1 MFLQWASSNLCYSSF
16 VMCSSLISSCFRDFS
31 LRMRHFT
38 ILFIHI
44 ALICP
49 NAGQYSLFILCFI
62 FVNSPLCSSSINS
75 FNRSRA
81 SVLNFRLVHLDE
93 PVLKEQK
100 AQSFHRCTEQCL
112 FKFSKWKNQ
121 FLIIIVIC
129 VSKPN

>member
-38 ILFIHI
+38 ILFIHSCFNLSQRGSI
-44 ALICP
+44 F
-49 NAGQYSLFILCFI
+49 SLYLVFYLRQP
-62 FVNSPLCSSSINS
+62 PLCSSSINS